1 MADSRISEQDTEREY
16 AILSALYYGLPSAYT
31 DAFAF
36 NRLEANMIKDAY
48 LADQIDMA
56 TAEDLWRDL
65 RHRFYRISSKTTPM
79 SYQ

>member
-1 MADSRISEQDTEREY
+1 MTRKSEQHTEREY
-16 AILSALYYGLPSAYT
+16 ATAAYT

-56 TAEDLWRDL
+56 TAEDLWLDMR
-65 RHRFYRISSKTTPM
+65 RRFYRISSKTTPV